1 MNENKTLAVRFQ
13 GFTNDWEQRKLGEF
27 CNMFNGD
34 RGINYP
40 KDSDMVPD
48 GIPFINAGDL
58 QEGRVNL
65 ATVNKI
71 TREKF
76 YQLSGA
82 KIKRGDILYCLRV
95 TLGKNAFVD
104 SFNEGTVA
112 SSLVDIRPK
121 NIDSQYLFTIL
132 NSDIEYRQRI
142 RCDEG
147 AAQPNLSAKNLANFD
162 IPVPEIGEQVK
173 IGRYFETLSNLIAL
187 HQRKL
192 TKLQLLKKSMLTK
205 MFPKDGAR
213 VPEIRFQ
220 GFHGD
225 WEQRKLGEVF
235 TSLKNNT
242 LSRSN
247 LNDGQGTI
255 QNIHYGD
262 VLIKYGEYLDVRKE
276 KIPFVNPS
284 TILSNIDFL
293 QNGDIIFADTAED
306 ATVGKCT
313 EISGIDGHKVVS
325 GLHTM
330 PFRPVVKFAEGYL
343 GFYLNSSA
351 YHDQLIPLMQ
361 GIKVTSISKRALHD
375 TLLTYPPDRRE
386 QSRLGEF
393 FIHLDYLIA
402 IHQRKLSKLQKIKQ
416 AMLSKLFV

>member
-1 MNENKTLAVRFQ
+1 
-13 GFTNDWEQRKLGEF
+13 
-27 CNMFNGD
+27 
-34 RGINYP
+34 
-40 KDSDMVPD
+40 MVPD

-82 KIKRGDILYCLRV
+82 KIKRGDILYCLRG

-205 MFPKDGAR
+205 MFPKDGTR

>member
-1 MNENKTLAVRFQ
+1 
-13 GFTNDWEQRKLGEF
+13 
-27 CNMFNGD
+27 
-34 RGINYP
+34 
-40 KDSDMVPD
+40 MVPD

-82 KIKRGDILYCLRV
+82 KIKRGDILYCLRG

>member
-82 KIKRGDILYCLRV
+82 KIKRGDILYCLRG

-205 MFPKDGAR
+205 MFPKDGTR

>member
-82 KIKRGDILYCLRV
+82 KIKRGDILYCLRG

-235 TSLKNNT
+235 TSLT
-242 LSRSN
+242 QTSQL
-247 LNDGQGTI
+247 LN
-255 QNIHYGD
+255 
-262 VLIKYGEYLDVRKE
+262 R
-276 KIPFVNPS
+276 
-284 TILSNIDFL
+284 
-293 QNGDIIFADTAED
+293 
-306 ATVGKCT
+306 
-313 EISGIDGHKVVS
+313 
-325 GLHTM
+325 
-330 PFRPVVKFAEGYL
+330 
-343 GFYLNSSA
+343 
-351 YHDQLIPLMQ
+351 
-361 GIKVTSISKRALHD
+361 
-375 TLLTYPPDRRE
+375 
-386 QSRLGEF
+386 
-393 FIHLDYLIA
+393 
-402 IHQRKLSKLQKIKQ
+402 
-416 AMLSKLFV
+416 

>member
-82 KIKRGDILYCLRV
+82 KIKRGDILYCLRG

-225 WEQRKLGEVF
+225 WEQCRLRDLAEVNPKSVIPEEFEYVDLESVVGTEIVYHRTESKKSAPSRAQRLAKLDDVF
-235 TSLKNNT
+235 YQTVRPYQKNNCLFKGAKKSYVFST
-242 LSRSN
+242 GYAQLRPHVNS
-247 LNDGQGTI
+247 
-255 QNIHYGD
+255 
-262 VLIKYGEYLDVRKE
+262 YLLLTMLQRDD
-276 KIPFVNPS
+276 FVNNVLDRCTGTSYPAINANVLADLTVS
-284 TILSNIDFL
+284 CPADIQEQTKIGQYFKAIDH
-293 QNGDIIFADTAED
+293 IID
-306 ATVGKCT
+306 V
-313 EISGIDGHKVVS
+313 
-325 GLHTM
+325 
-330 PFRPVVKFAEGYL
+330 
-343 GFYLNSSA
+343 
-351 YHDQLIPLMQ
+351 
-361 GIKVTSISKRALHD
+361 
-375 TLLTYPPDRRE
+375 
-386 QSRLGEF
+386 
-393 FIHLDYLIA
+393 
-402 IHQRKLSKLQKIKQ
+402 HQRKLSKLQQIKQ
-416 AMLSKLFV
+416 SMLSKLFV

>member
-82 KIKRGDILYCLRV
+82 KIKRGDILYCLRG

-225 WEQRKLGEVF
+225 WEQRKLGEFF

>member
-1 MNENKTLAVRFQ
+1 MMDKELFKT
-13 GFTNDWEQRKLGEF
+13 FT
-27 CNMFNGD
+27 
-34 RGINYP
+34 
-40 KDSDMVPD
+40 MVM
-48 GIPFINAGDL
+48 
-58 QEGRVNL
+58 
-65 ATVNKI
+65 
-71 TREKF
+71 
-76 YQLSGA
+76 Y
-82 KIKRGDILYCLRV
+82 Y
-95 TLGKNAFVD
+95 
-104 SFNEGTVA
+104 
-112 SSLVDIRPK
+112 
-121 NIDSQYLFTIL
+121 
-132 NSDIEYRQRI
+132 
-142 RCDEG
+142 
-147 AAQPNLSAKNLANFD
+147 
-162 IPVPEIGEQVK
+162 
-173 IGRYFETLSNLIAL
+173 
-187 HQRKL
+187 
-192 TKLQLLKKSMLTK
+192 
-205 MFPKDGAR
+205 
-213 VPEIRFQ
+213 
-220 GFHGD
+220 
-225 WEQRKLGEVF
+225 
-235 TSLKNNT
+235 
-242 LSRSN
+242 
-247 LNDGQGTI
+247 
-255 QNIHYGD
+255 
-262 VLIKYGEYLDVRKE
+262 IKYGEYLDVRKE

>member
-82 KIKRGDILYCLRV
+82 KIKRGDILYCLRG

-225 WEQRKLGEVF
+225 WEQCRLRDLAEVNPKSVIPEEFEYVDLESVVGTEIVYHRTESKKSAPSRAQRLAKLDDVF
-235 TSLKNNT
+235 YQTVRPYQKNNCLFKGAKKSYVFST
-242 LSRSN
+242 GYAQLRPHVNS
-247 LNDGQGTI
+247 
-255 QNIHYGD
+255 
-262 VLIKYGEYLDVRKE
+262 YLLLTMLQRDD
-276 KIPFVNPS
+276 FVNNVLDRCTGTSYPAINANVLADLTVS
-284 TILSNIDFL
+284 CPADIQEQTKIGQYFKAIDH
-293 QNGDIIFADTAED
+293 IIN
-306 ATVGKCT
+306 V
-313 EISGIDGHKVVS
+313 
-325 GLHTM
+325 
-330 PFRPVVKFAEGYL
+330 
-343 GFYLNSSA
+343 
-351 YHDQLIPLMQ
+351 
-361 GIKVTSISKRALHD
+361 
-375 TLLTYPPDRRE
+375 
-386 QSRLGEF
+386 
-393 FIHLDYLIA
+393 
-402 IHQRKLSKLQKIKQ
+402 HQRKLSKLQQIKQ
-416 AMLSKLFV
+416 SMLSKLFV

>member
-82 KIKRGDILYCLRV
+82 KIKRGDILYCLRG

-162 IPVPEIGEQVK
+162 IPMPEIGEQVK

-205 MFPKDGAR
+205 MFPKDGTR

>member
-82 KIKRGDILYCLRV
+82 KIKRGDILYCLRG

>member
-82 KIKRGDILYCLRV
+82 KIKRGDILYCLRG

-313 EISGIDGHKVVS
+313 EISGIDGQKVVS

>member
-82 KIKRGDILYCLRV
+82 KIKRGDILYCLRG

-242 LSRSN
+242 LSQSN

>member
-82 KIKRGDILYCLRV
+82 KIKSGDILYCLRG

-205 MFPKDGAR
+205 MFPKDGTR

>member
-82 KIKRGDILYCLRV
+82 KIKRGDILYCLRG

-205 MFPKDGAR
+205 MFPKDGTR

-330 PFRPVVKFAEGYL
+330 PFKPVVKFAEGYL

>member
-82 KIKRGDILYCLRV
+82 KIKRGDILYCLRG

-262 VLIKYGEYLDVRKE
+262 VLIKYGEYLDV
-276 KIPFVNPS
+276 
-284 TILSNIDFL
+284 
-293 QNGDIIFADTAED
+293 TA
-306 ATVGKCT
+306 
-313 EISGIDGHKVVS
+313 
-325 GLHTM
+325 LYN
-330 PFRPVVKFAEGYL
+330 F
-343 GFYLNSSA
+343 
-351 YHDQLIPLMQ
+351 
-361 GIKVTSISKRALHD
+361 
-375 TLLTYPPDRRE
+375 
-386 QSRLGEF
+386 
-393 FIHLDYLIA
+393 
-402 IHQRKLSKLQKIKQ
+402 
-416 AMLSKLFV
+416 

>member
-82 KIKRGDILYCLRV
+82 KIKRGDILYCLRG

-343 GFYLNSSA
+343 GFYLNSSV

>member
-1 MNENKTLAVRFQ
+1 
-13 GFTNDWEQRKLGEF
+13 
-27 CNMFNGD
+27 
-34 RGINYP
+34 
-40 KDSDMVPD
+40 MVPD

-82 KIKRGDILYCLRV
+82 KIKRGDILYCLRG

-313 EISGIDGHKVVS
+313 EISGIDGHKLVS